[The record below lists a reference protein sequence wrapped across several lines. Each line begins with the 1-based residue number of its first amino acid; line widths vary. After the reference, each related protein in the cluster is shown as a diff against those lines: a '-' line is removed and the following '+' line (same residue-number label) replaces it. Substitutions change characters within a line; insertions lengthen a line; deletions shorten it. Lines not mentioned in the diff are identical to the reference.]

1 MLMRGI
7 ENGMG
12 KRLGLAHRVA
22 DEERGSGMG
31 SGDAARARSTS
42 SSEWRAR
49 VGRCGTREQ
58 GKKGGSGMTL
68 ARGPARSEES
78 GPGPVCTVR
87 FLIYSK
93 FSKLI

>member
-22 DEERGSGMG
+22 EEERGSGMG
-31 SGDAARARSTS
+31 SGDAARALSAS

-49 VGRCGTREQ
+49 VGRCGMREQ

-68 ARGPARSEES
+68 ARGLARSEES
-78 GPGPVCTVR
+78 GSDPVCTVR